1 MQFETP
7 MIDVQNLTKRYG
19 QHVALDG
26 VSFSVNCGEVVGFLG
41 PNGAGKSTT
50 MRILTT
56 FMAATSGTARVGGDC
71 VFENPMRVR
80 ERLGYMP
87 ENNPLPPDLRVG
99 DYLKFRAQLKRL
111 TNGDSANRITEV
123 MEQCGVADVAGR
135 FIGQLSRGYRQ
146 RVGLADA
153 LLAKPELIVLDEPTA
168 GLDPNQVRSVRRLI
182 RELAGSHTVLISSH
196 ILSEIEMTCDRV
208 VILHEGRLLAS
219 GALDALMAKANA
231 AVVAE
236 MRASLTDTIEWA
248 AKLAL
253 GQAECAE
260 QPGGYV
266 RCRFADVKSA
276 DAREKI
282 FASANEHGW
291 PLRELSRQAPS
302 LEDLFVSLTRGKGG
316 GK

>member
-1 MQFETP
+1 
-7 MIDVQNLTKRYG
+7 MIEVQNLTKRYG

-26 VSFSVNCGEVVGFLG
+26 VSFSVGRGEVVGFLG

-56 FMAATSGTARVGGDC
+56 FIAATSGTVRVGGDC
-71 VFENPMRVR
+71 VFEQPMRVR
-80 ERLGYMP
+80 KRLGYMP
-87 ENNPLPPDLRVG
+87 ENNPLPLDLRVA

-111 TNGDSANRITEV
+111 ANGDSANRIAGV

-146 RVGLADA
+146 RVGMAAA
-153 LLAKPELIVLDEPTA
+153 LLGKPELIVLDEPTA
-168 GLDPNQVRSVRRLI
+168 GLDPNQVRSVRKLVRD
-182 RELAGSHTVLISSH
+182 LAGGHTVLISSH

-219 GALDALMAKANA
+219 GALDELMAKANA
-231 AVVAE
+231 AIVAE
-236 MRASLTDTIEWA
+236 VRAPLTDAKEWA
-248 AKLAL
+248 TQLAL

-266 RCRFADVKSA
+266 RCRFTDAKST

-282 FASANEHGW
+282 FSSASERGW

-302 LEDLFVSLTRGKGG
+302 LEDLFISLTRGKEAGE
-316 GK
+316 

>member
-1 MQFETP
+1 
-7 MIDVQNLTKRYG
+7 MIEVENLTKRYG

-26 VSFSVNCGEVVGFLG
+26 VSFSVDGGEVVGFLG

-56 FMAATSGTARVGGDC
+56 FMAATSGSVRVGGNC

-80 ERLGYMP
+80 KRIGYMP
-87 ENNPLPPDLRVG
+87 ENNPLPSDLRVG

-111 TNGDSANRITEV
+111 ANGDSANRIAWV
-123 MEQCGVADVAGR
+123 MEKCGVADVAGR

-182 RELAGSHTVLISSH
+182 RELAGGHTVLISSH

-219 GALDALMAKANA
+219 GALNDLMAKANA
-231 AVVAE
+231 TVTAE
-236 MRASLTDTIEWA
+236 IQAPLPEVQQWA
-248 AKLAL
+248 AELAL
-253 GQAECAE
+253 GQAEIAG
-260 QPGGYV
+260 QPDGYV
-266 RCRFADVKSA
+266 RCQFAGAIDGS
-276 DAREKI
+276 ARERV
-282 FASANEHGW
+282 FAAANERGW
-291 PLRELSRQAPS
+291 PLRELSRRAPS
-302 LEDLFVSLTRGKGG
+302 LEDLFVSLTQEKEQPQ
-316 GK
+316 

>member
-1 MQFETP
+1 
-7 MIDVQNLTKRYG
+7 MIEVQNLTKRYG

-26 VSFSVNCGEVVGFLG
+26 VSFSVGCGEVVGFLG

-56 FMAATSGTARVGGDC
+56 FMAATSGSVRVGGDC

-80 ERLGYMP
+80 ERIGYMP
-87 ENNPLPPDLRVG
+87 ENNPLPTDLRVG

-111 TNGDSANRITEV
+111 ANGDSANRIAEV

-146 RVGLADA
+146 RVGMADA
-153 LLAKPELIVLDEPTA
+153 LLGKPELIVLDEPTA
-168 GLDPNQVRSVRRLI
+168 GLDPNQVRSVRKLVRD
-182 RELAGSHTVLISSH
+182 LAGGHTVLISSH

-219 GALDALMAKANA
+219 GALDELMAKANA
-231 AVVAE
+231 AIVAE
-236 MRASLTDTIEWA
+236 VRAPLTDAKEWA
-248 AKLAL
+248 TQLAL

-266 RCRFADVKSA
+266 RCRFTDAKST

-282 FASANEHGW
+282 FSSASERGW

-302 LEDLFVSLTRGKGG
+302 LEDLFISLTRGKEAGE
-316 GK
+316 

>member
-1 MQFETP
+1 MDTP
-7 MIDVQNLTKRYG
+7 MIEVQNLTKRYG

-26 VSFSVNCGEVVGFLG
+26 VSFSVGCGEVVGFLG

-56 FMAATSGTARVGGDC
+56 FMAATSGSVRVGDDC

-80 ERLGYMP
+80 ERIGYMP
-87 ENNPLPPDLRVG
+87 ENNPLPTDLRAG

-111 TNGDSANRITEV
+111 ANGDSANRIAEV

-219 GALDALMAKANA
+219 GALDALMANA

-236 MRASLTDTIEWA
+236 VRASLTDTIEWA

-266 RCRFADVKSA
+266 RCRFADAKSA

-282 FASANEHGW
+282 FASANERGW

-302 LEDLFVSLTRGKGG
+302 LEDLFVSLTHGKEG

>member
-1 MQFETP
+1 
-7 MIDVQNLTKRYG
+7 MIEVQNLSKRYG

-26 VSFSVNCGEVVGFLG
+26 VSFSVGRGEVVGFLG

-56 FMAATSGTARVGGDC
+56 FMAATSGSVRVGGDC
-71 VFENPMRVR
+71 VFEHPMRVR
-80 ERLGYMP
+80 ERIGYMP
-87 ENNPLPPDLRVG
+87 ENNPLPLDLRVG

-111 TNGDSANRITEV
+111 ANGDSANRIAEV

-236 MRASLTDTIEWA
+236 VRASLTDTIEWA

-266 RCRFADVKSA
+266 RCRFADAKSA
-276 DAREKI
+276 DTREKI

-291 PLRELSRQAPS
+291 SLRELSRQAPS
-302 LEDLFVSLTRGKGG
+302 LEDLFVSLTRGKEG

>member
-1 MQFETP
+1 
-7 MIDVQNLTKRYG
+7 MIEVQNLTKRYG

-26 VSFSVNCGEVVGFLG
+26 VSFSVGCGEVVGFLG

-56 FMAATSGTARVGGDC
+56 FMAATSGSVRVGGDC

-80 ERLGYMP
+80 ERIGYMP
-87 ENNPLPPDLRVG
+87 ENNPLPTDLRVG

-111 TNGDSANRITEV
+111 ANGDSANRIAKV

-182 RELAGSHTVLISSH
+182 RELAGGHTVLISSH
-196 ILSEIEMTCDRV
+196 ILSEIEMTCDRI

-219 GALDALMAKANA
+219 GALDELMAKANA

-236 MRASLTDTIEWA
+236 VRGPLADVKAWGD
-248 AKLAL
+248 KLAL

-266 RCRFADVKSA
+266 RCRFANAKSA

-282 FASANEHGW
+282 FTSANERGW
-291 PLRELSRQAPS
+291 PLRELTRQAPS
-302 LEDLFVSLTRGKGG
+302 LEDLFVSLTRGKEGG
-316 GK
+316 E

>member
-1 MQFETP
+1 
-7 MIDVQNLTKRYG
+7 MIEVQNLTKRYG

-26 VSFSVNCGEVVGFLG
+26 VSFSVGRGEVVGFLG

-56 FMAATSGTARVGGDC
+56 FIAATSGTVRVGGDC
-71 VFENPMRVR
+71 VFEQPMRVR
-80 ERLGYMP
+80 KRLGYMP
-87 ENNPLPPDLRVG
+87 ENNPLPLDLRVT

-111 TNGDSANRITEV
+111 ANGDSAKRIAGV

-146 RVGLADA
+146 RVGMADA
-153 LLAKPELIVLDEPTA
+153 LLGKPELIVLDEPTA
-168 GLDPNQVRSVRRLI
+168 GLDPNQVRSVRKLVRD
-182 RELAGSHTVLISSH
+182 LAGGHTVLISSH

-219 GALDALMAKANA
+219 GALDELMAKANA
-231 AVVAE
+231 AIVAE
-236 MRASLTDTIEWA
+236 VRAPLTDAKEWA
-248 AKLAL
+248 TQLAL

-266 RCRFADVKSA
+266 RCRFTDAKST

-282 FASANEHGW
+282 FSSASERGW

-302 LEDLFVSLTRGKGG
+302 LEDLFISLTRGKEAGE
-316 GK
+316 

>member
-1 MQFETP
+1 
-7 MIDVQNLTKRYG
+7 MIEVQNLSKRYG

-26 VSFSVNCGEVVGFLG
+26 VSFSVGCGEVVGFLG

-56 FMAATSGTARVGGDC
+56 FMAATSGSVRVGGDC
-71 VFENPMRVR
+71 VFEHPMRVR
-80 ERLGYMP
+80 ERIGYMP
-87 ENNPLPPDLRVG
+87 ENNPLPLDLRVG

-111 TNGDSANRITEV
+111 ANGDSANRIAEV
-123 MEQCGVADVAGR
+123 MDQCGVADVAGR

-146 RVGLADA
+146 RVGMADA

-168 GLDPNQVRSVRRLI
+168 GLDPNQVRSVRNLI
-182 RELAGSHTVLISSH
+182 RELAGSHTLLISSH
-196 ILSEIEMTCDRV
+196 VLSEIEMTCDRV

-219 GALDALMAKANA
+219 GALEELMAKANA

-236 MRASLTDTIEWA
+236 VCASLADAKQWA

-266 RCRFADVKSA
+266 RCRFANA
-276 DAREKI
+276 TNAAAREKI

-291 PLRELSRQAPS
+291 PLRELTRQAPS
-302 LEDLFVSLTRGKGG
+302 LEDLFVNLTHGKGG

>member
-1 MQFETP
+1 
-7 MIDVQNLTKRYG
+7 MIEVQNLTKRYG

-26 VSFSVNCGEVVGFLG
+26 VSFSVGCGEVVGFLG

-56 FMAATSGTARVGGDC
+56 FMAATSGSVRVGGDC

-80 ERLGYMP
+80 ERIGYMP
-87 ENNPLPPDLRVG
+87 ENNPLPLDLRVG

-111 TNGDSANRITEV
+111 ANGDSAQRIAGV

-168 GLDPNQVRSVRRLI
+168 GLDPNQVRSVRKLI

-219 GALDALMAKANA
+219 GALDELMAKTAV

-236 MRASLTDTIEWA
+236 VRASLADAKQWA

-266 RCRFADVKSA
+266 RCRFTDTKSP

-282 FASANEHGW
+282 FSSANERGW
-291 PLRELSRQAPS
+291 PLRELTRQAPS
-302 LEDLFVSLTRGKGG
+302 LEDLFVSLTRGKEADE
-316 GK
+316 

>member
-1 MQFETP
+1 
-7 MIDVQNLTKRYG
+7 MIEVQNLTKRYG

-26 VSFSVNCGEVVGFLG
+26 VSFSVGCGEVVGFLG

-56 FMAATSGTARVGGDC
+56 FIAATSGTVRVGGDC
-71 VFENPMRVR
+71 VFEQPMRVR
-80 ERLGYMP
+80 KRLGYMP
-87 ENNPLPPDLRVG
+87 ENNPLPLDLRVA

-111 TNGDSANRITEV
+111 ANGDSANRIAGV

-146 RVGLADA
+146 RVGMADA
-153 LLAKPELIVLDEPTA
+153 LLGKPELIVLDEPTA
-168 GLDPNQVRSVRRLI
+168 GLDPNQVRSVRKLVRD
-182 RELAGSHTVLISSH
+182 LAGGHTVLISSH

-219 GALDALMAKANA
+219 GALDELMAKANA
-231 AVVAE
+231 AIVAE
-236 MRASLTDTIEWA
+236 VRAPLTDAKEWA
-248 AKLAL
+248 TQLAL

-266 RCRFADVKSA
+266 RCRFTDAKST

-282 FASANEHGW
+282 FSSASERGW
-291 PLRELSRQAPS
+291 PLRELSRQAQS
-302 LEDLFVSLTRGKGG
+302 LEDLFISLTRGTEVGE
-316 GK
+316 

>member
-1 MQFETP
+1 
-7 MIDVQNLTKRYG
+7 MIEVQNLTKRYG

-26 VSFSVNCGEVVGFLG
+26 VSFSVGRGEVVGFLG

-56 FMAATSGTARVGGDC
+56 FIAATSGTVRVGGDC
-71 VFENPMRVR
+71 VFEQPMRVR
-80 ERLGYMP
+80 KRLGYMP
-87 ENNPLPPDLRVG
+87 ENNPLPLDLRVT

-111 TNGDSANRITEV
+111 ANGDSANRIAGV

-146 RVGLADA
+146 RVGMADA
-153 LLAKPELIVLDEPTA
+153 LLGKPELIVLDEPTA
-168 GLDPNQVRSVRRLI
+168 GLDPNQVRSVRKLVRD
-182 RELAGSHTVLISSH
+182 LAGGHTVLISSH

-219 GALDALMAKANA
+219 GALDELMAKANA
-231 AVVAE
+231 AIVAE
-236 MRASLTDTIEWA
+236 VRAPLTDAKEWA
-248 AKLAL
+248 TQLAL

-266 RCRFADVKSA
+266 RCRFTDAKST

-282 FASANEHGW
+282 FSSASERGW

-302 LEDLFVSLTRGKGG
+302 LEDLFISLTRGKEAGE
-316 GK
+316 

>member
-1 MQFETP
+1 
-7 MIDVQNLTKRYG
+7 MIEVQNLTKRYG

-26 VSFSVNCGEVVGFLG
+26 VSFSVGRGEVVGFLG

-56 FMAATSGTARVGGDC
+56 FIAATSGTVRVGGDC
-71 VFENPMRVR
+71 VFEQPMRVR
-80 ERLGYMP
+80 KRLGYMP
-87 ENNPLPPDLRVG
+87 ENNPLPLDLRVA

-111 TNGDSANRITEV
+111 ANGDSAKRIAGV

-146 RVGLADA
+146 RVGMADA
-153 LLAKPELIVLDEPTA
+153 LLGKPELIVLDEPTA
-168 GLDPNQVRSVRRLI
+168 GLDPNQVRSVRKLVRD
-182 RELAGSHTVLISSH
+182 LAGGHTVLISSH

-219 GALDALMAKANA
+219 GALDELMAKANA
-231 AVVAE
+231 AIVAE
-236 MRASLTDTIEWA
+236 VRAPLTDAKEWA
-248 AKLAL
+248 TQLAL

-266 RCRFADVKSA
+266 RCRFTDAKST

-282 FASANEHGW
+282 FSSASERGW
-291 PLRELSRQAPS
+291 PLRELSRQAQS
-302 LEDLFVSLTRGKGG
+302 LEDLFVSLTRGKEADE
-316 GK
+316 

>member
-1 MQFETP
+1 
-7 MIDVQNLTKRYG
+7 MIEVQNLSKRYG
-19 QHVALDG
+19 QHVALNG
-26 VSFSVNCGEVVGFLG
+26 VSFSVGRGEVVGFLG

-56 FMAATSGTARVGGDC
+56 FMAATSGSVRVGGDC
-71 VFENPMRVR
+71 VFEHPMRVC
-80 ERLGYMP
+80 ERIGYMP
-87 ENNPLPPDLRVG
+87 ENNPLPLDLRVG

-111 TNGDSANRITEV
+111 ANGDSANRIAEV
-123 MEQCGVADVAGR
+123 MDQCGVADVAGR

-168 GLDPNQVRSVRRLI
+168 GLDPNQVRSVRSLI

-236 MRASLTDTIEWA
+236 VRASLTDTIEWT

-266 RCRFADVKSA
+266 RCRFADAKSA
-276 DAREKI
+276 DTCEKI

-291 PLRELSRQAPS
+291 SLRELSRQAPS
-302 LEDLFVSLTRGKGG
+302 LEDLFVSLTRGKEGD
-316 GK
+316 K

>member
-1 MQFETP
+1 
-7 MIDVQNLTKRYG
+7 MIEVQNLTKRYG

-26 VSFSVNCGEVVGFLG
+26 VSFSVGRGEVVGFLG

-56 FMAATSGTARVGGDC
+56 FIAATSGTVRVGGDC
-71 VFENPMRVR
+71 VFEQPMRVR
-80 ERLGYMP
+80 KRLGYMP
-87 ENNPLPPDLRVG
+87 ENNPLPLDLRVA

-111 TNGDSANRITEV
+111 ANGDSANRIAEV

-168 GLDPNQVRSVRRLI
+168 GLDPNQVRSVRKLVRD
-182 RELAGSHTVLISSH
+182 LAGGHTVLISSH

-219 GALDALMAKANA
+219 GALDELMAKANA
-231 AVVAE
+231 AIVAE
-236 MRASLTDTIEWA
+236 VRAPLTDAKEWA
-248 AKLAL
+248 TQLAL

-266 RCRFADVKSA
+266 RCRFTDAKST

-282 FASANEHGW
+282 FSSASERGW
-291 PLRELSRQAPS
+291 PLRELSRQAQS
-302 LEDLFVSLTRGKGG
+302 LEDLFVSLTRGKEAGE
-316 GK
+316 

>member
-1 MQFETP
+1 
-7 MIDVQNLTKRYG
+7 MIEVQNLTKRYG

-26 VSFSVNCGEVVGFLG
+26 VSFSVGWGEVVGFLG

-56 FMAATSGTARVGGDC
+56 FMAATSGSVRVGGDC

-80 ERLGYMP
+80 ERIGYMP
-87 ENNPLPPDLRVG
+87 ENNPLPTDLRAG

-111 TNGDSANRITEV
+111 ANGDSANRIAEV
-123 MEQCGVADVAGR
+123 MEHCGVADVAGR

-236 MRASLTDTIEWA
+236 VRASLTDTIEWA

-266 RCRFADVKSA
+266 RCRFADAKSA
-276 DAREKI
+276 DTREKI

-291 PLRELSRQAPS
+291 SLRELSRQAPS
-302 LEDLFVSLTRGKGG
+302 LEDLFVSLTRGKEG

>member
-1 MQFETP
+1 
-7 MIDVQNLTKRYG
+7 MIEVQNLTKRYG

-26 VSFSVNCGEVVGFLG
+26 VSFSVGRGEVVGFLG
-41 PNGAGKSTT
+41 PNGAGKSTM

-56 FMAATSGTARVGGDC
+56 FIAATSGTVRVGGDC
-71 VFENPMRVR
+71 VFEQPMRVR
-80 ERLGYMP
+80 KRLGYMP
-87 ENNPLPPDLRVG
+87 ENNPLPLDLRVA

-111 TNGDSANRITEV
+111 ANGDSANRIAGV

-146 RVGLADA
+146 RVGMADA
-153 LLAKPELIVLDEPTA
+153 LLGKPELIVLDEPTA
-168 GLDPNQVRSVRRLI
+168 GLDPNQVRSVRKLVRD
-182 RELAGSHTVLISSH
+182 LAGGHTVLISSH

-219 GALDALMAKANA
+219 GALDELMAKANA
-231 AVVAE
+231 AIVAE
-236 MRASLTDTIEWA
+236 VRAPLTDAKEWA
-248 AKLAL
+248 TQLAL

-266 RCRFADVKSA
+266 RCRFTDAKST

-282 FASANEHGW
+282 FSSASERGW
-291 PLRELSRQAPS
+291 PLRELSRQAQS
-302 LEDLFVSLTRGKGG
+302 LEDLFVSLTRGKEAGE
-316 GK
+316 